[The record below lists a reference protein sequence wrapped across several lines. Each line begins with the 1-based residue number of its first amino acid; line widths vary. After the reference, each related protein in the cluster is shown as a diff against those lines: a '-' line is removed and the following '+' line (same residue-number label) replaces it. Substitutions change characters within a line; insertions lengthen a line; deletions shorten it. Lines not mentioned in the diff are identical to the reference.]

1 MCQPKLKPCPFCGNE
16 TPSIQKFSVYVRI
29 CCSDCG
35 IQTPDYHQGDIE
47 LNEIID
53 DWNARVSVDTSEHD
67 DRDDTIQEQERIIKE
82 LVTHL
87 GLITCQLKGD
97 DNFHNQ
103 QSTYGYTYSLINK
116 YKK

>member
-1 MCQPKLKPCPFCGNE
+1 MCKLKPCPFCGNV
-16 TPSIQKFSVYVRI
+16 TPSIEKFGVYFRI

-35 IQTPDYHQGDIE
+35 IQTPDYNQGDIE
-47 LNEIID
+47 LDEIVD

-67 DRDDTIQEQERIIKE
+67 DSDDTIQEQERIIKE

-87 GLITCQLKGD
+87 RFITRQLKGD
-97 DNFHNQ
+97 DNFFDQ
-103 QSTYGYTYSLINK
+103 QSSYNYIYSLINK

>member
-1 MCQPKLKPCPFCGNE
+1 MCQLKLKPCPFCGNE
-16 TPSIQKFSVYVRI
+16 TPSIEKFGVYFRI

-35 IQTPDYHQGDIE
+35 IQTPDYNQGDIE
-47 LNEIID
+47 LDEIVD
-53 DWNARVSVDTSEHD
+53 DWNARVSVDASEHD
-67 DRDDTIQEQERIIKE
+67 SDDIIREQECIIKE

-87 GLITCQLKGD
+87 SLITCQLKSD
-97 DNFHNQ
+97 DNFCNQ